1 MSDLTLHLFGTPA
14 LLAGDGRRLRFP
26 DRRSIACLAILAVD
40 GPTPR
45 SRLAALLWDEQGD
58 ADARRNLR
66 RELHRMREAGLDAT
80 FAANAESV
88 ALAPGVASDLAAFAA
103 ALSADDAESVLDLY
117 AGGLLRGFDLAAAPA
132 FADWLGA
139 RRETFAQRWREVAER
154 RCDALADAGDLR
166 SALREAHRLIADDS
180 LQEAHYR
187 RVMRLHQR
195 LGEREAALDAFE
207 RCRKALGRELGL
219 RPLPETVALAEA
231 IRASHANVAP
241 AAPPVAAALYR
252 ALVPERPM
260 LVGREP
266 AIAAIA
272 RVLGTGGSVAVEA
285 AAGVGKSRLLAA
297 LVERGHVGRVH
308 AAHASDAQ
316 VPFAALARWLRD
328 VRPTGDAPAL
338 PAWAAAELARLL
350 PELGPAGDAPP
361 TDMQRLRLYE
371 AARLAWHTWCG
382 TSGIAAFDDWQ
393 FVDAASAL
401 WWRWW
406 RDQEPGPVVVGLRP
420 GAAPGEVADALA
432 AVLGTPGSAW
442 LPLEPLDE
450 AAMLELVR
458 ALSGSSRGERFARRL
473 WRATGGNPLFAFETL
488 AHLVET
494 GVLGVDAGGRWA
506 TPFDDATEDYREL
519 PIPPSVHAALAAR
532 VRGLGEAAQRLLEAA
547 SLIGDDFDLPL
558 ATSASALG
566 EWEALRALEAAL
578 AARLVRRRDAAGSL
592 FLFEHDLV
600 AQTLQAAM
608 APERRAL
615 VHRALV
621 GPLTQRGAPAA
632 RIAEHAERGGDRAA
646 ACRWRLLALDA
657 ARRRFALAD
666 VLVEAERVLALDPSP
681 AQAIAAH
688 LARAA
693 TLRERAD
700 RAGAEAAL
708 AAATRLLDAADSMPL
723 QVAVMQERG
732 VLAALSATPG
742 SLEAEFG
749 RLLEEPRLADE
760 DRARLWVTR
769 GRCRRVSGRL
779 AEAEEDWRRALAAF
793 DADNDDE
800 RGLVIEL
807 LARSLLLRGH
817 TELAGDQ
824 AREAIA
830 VLDRAG
836 HAVGLSRA
844 HTLVGMAEL
853 HLGRPDA
860 AAAALTRAR
869 AIAAEVG
876 LVHLERSAILNLIPA
891 LHQIGDY
898 EQAMRLVDEGLAL
911 SPLFAS
917 PNEAQAFIEARHVCR
932 CIAGDIGGALDAW
945 PDLVRQTEGAGDVHR
960 QCSGWLVAADLP
972 LLLGDAA
979 TAAPL
984 VERARAATAAS
995 EIKRLA
1001 VQTHAKVGW
1010 LALLRGDLGAAT
1022 DALEAGRSG
1031 LGDTSP
1037 DEVSYLKTLELRLRR
1052 AGGRP
1057 GFDEDAIRVSRS
1069 GATAEVWSLMLAAA
1083 IAWRHAQGGVAESE
1097 VEDAFA
1103 ELDSGKVPPL
1113 NALELI
1119 GALADAGRLDAGPAA
1134 AWRARGHELATRLH
1148 ASLSRHPRER
1158 AIFARRH
1165 ARWLSAPG

>member
-14 LLAGDGRRLRFP
+14 LLAGDGARLRFP
-26 DRRSIACLAILAVD
+26 DRRSVACLAVLAID

-45 SRLAALLWDEQGD
+45 SRLATLLWDEQGD

-66 RELHRMREAGLDAT
+66 RELHRMREAGLDKV
-80 FAANAESV
+80 FAADAETV
-88 ALAPGVASDLAAFAA
+88 ALASGVATDLDAFAA
-103 ALSADDAESVLDLY
+103 ALAEGDADRVLDLY

-139 RRETFAQRWREVAER
+139 RRESIAQRWREVAER
-154 RCDALADAGDLR
+154 RCEALADAGDMR
-166 SALREAHRLIADDS
+166 GALREAHRLIADDS
-180 LQEAHYR
+180 LQEAHFC

-231 IRASHANVAP
+231 IRTSHAD
-241 AAPPVAAALYR
+241 AAPPAPSAAVTLYR
-252 ALVPERPM
+252 ALVPERPL

-266 AIAAIA
+266 TLAAIA
-272 RVLGTGGSVAVEA
+272 RVLVTGGSVAVEA

-297 LVERGHVGRVH
+297 LVERGHVRRVH
-308 AAHASDAQ
+308 ATHASDAR

-328 VRPTGDAPAL
+328 ARPAEDPPAL
-338 PAWAAAELARLL
+338 PVWAAAELARFL
-350 PELGPAGDAPP
+350 PELGQAGDAPP
-361 TDMQRLRLYE
+361 TDLQRLRLYE
-371 AARLAWHTWCG
+371 AARLAWRSWCG
-382 TSGIAAFDDWQ
+382 TIGVPAFDDWQ

-406 RDQEPGPVVVGLRP
+406 RDQEPGPVVIGLRP
-420 GAAPGEVADALA
+420 GTAEGDVAEALA
-432 AVLGTPGSAW
+432 AILGAPGAASIA
-442 LPLEPLDE
+442 LEPLDE

-458 ALSGSSRGERFARRL
+458 ALSGSQRGERFARRL

-532 VRGLGEAAQRLLEAA
+532 VRVLGEAAQRLLEAA

-578 AARLVRRRDAAGSL
+578 AARLVRRRDAAGGL
-592 FLFEHDLV
+592 FRFEHDLV

-632 RIAEHAERGGDRAA
+632 RIAEHAERGGDRVAA
-646 ACRWRLLALDA
+646 RRWRLLALDA
-657 ARRRFALAD
+657 ARRRFALGD
-666 VLVEAERVLALDPSP
+666 VLAEAERVLALDPSP

-693 TLRERAD
+693 ALQQRAERAD
-700 RAGAEAAL
+700 AEAAL
-708 AAATRLLDAADSMPL
+708 AAATRLLDAADAASL
-723 QVAVMQERG
+723 HVAVMQERG

-742 SLEAEFG
+742 SLEAELG
-749 RLLEEPRLADE
+749 QLLEDPRLADE

-769 GRCRRVSGRL
+769 GECRRVAGRL
-779 AEAEEDWRRALAAF
+779 AEAEADWQLALAAF
-793 DADNDDE
+793 DPDNDEE
-800 RGLVIEL
+800 RGLVIER
-807 LARSLLLRGH
+807 LARSLLLRGDS
-817 TELAGDQ
+817 ERARDQ
-824 AREAIA
+824 ARAAI
-830 VLDRAG
+830 VLLERVG
-836 HAVGLSRA
+836 HAIGLART
-844 HTLVGMAEL
+844 HTLFGLLEL
-853 HLGRPDA
+853 LLGRPA
-860 AAAALTRAR
+860 EAAAALTRGR
-869 AIAAEVG
+869 ATAAAAG

-891 LHQIGDY
+891 LHQLGDY

-911 SPLFAS
+911 SPLFTS

-932 CIAGDIGGALDAW
+932 YIAGDIGGALAAW
-945 PDLVRQTEGAGDVHR
+945 PDLVRHTEGAGDVHR
-960 QCSGWLVAADLP
+960 QCSGWLVAAELP
-972 LLLGDAA
+972 LLLGDVT

-984 VERARAATAAS
+984 LDRALAATAAS
-995 EIKRLA
+995 EIKHLA
-1001 VQTHAKVGW
+1001 VQTHAKAGW
-1010 LALLRGDLGAAT
+1010 LALLRGDLAAAT
-1022 DALEAGRSG
+1022 AALEAGRRIP
-1031 LGDTSP
+1031 DTSP
-1037 DEVSYLKTLELRLRR
+1037 DELSYLKTLELRLRR
-1052 AGGRP
+1052 AGGKP
-1057 GFDEDAIRVSRS
+1057 GFDESAIRVSRS
-1069 GATAEVWSLMLAAA
+1069 GATAEVWSLLLAAA
-1083 IAWRHAQGGVAESE
+1083 IAWRHAQGGVAGTE

-1113 NALELI
+1113 NALELL
-1119 GALADAGRLDAGPAA
+1119 GALADAGRLDAGPGAV
-1134 AWRARGHELATRLH
+1134 WRLRAHELASRLH

-1165 ARWLSAPG
+1165 ARWLSARG